1 MDIGLDLFI
10 EKDTRAK
17 AEELLLL
24 SSSKVSVVR
33 VGDVSI
39 HLDGPIELAEAIANA
54 INAAVRHKRAALNLQ
69 KRRNR

>member
-1 MDIGLDLFI
+1 MDISLDLFI

-39 HLDGPIELAEAIANA
+39 HLDGPIELAEAVANA
-54 INAAVRHKRAALNLQ
+54 INAAAKHKRAIYLQ